1 MSEQTVNQQEP
12 IPVKPIL
19 LSGKTD
25 DEKLKELT
33 DHLEQ
38 GVREVFESEAYRRYL
53 TLMSRFYTYSFR
65 NSLLIAMQKPDA
77 TLVRGY
83 NAWRNDKE
91 IEIGRAHV

>member
-33 DHLEQ
+33 D
-38 GVREVFESEAYRRYL
+38 
-53 TLMSRFYTYSFR
+53 
-65 NSLLIAMQKPDA
+65 
-77 TLVRGY
+77 
-83 NAWRNDKE
+83 
-91 IEIGRAHV
+91 